1 MRRTGRHGVFPQP
14 GDAERQPEA
23 MAQFARPSL
32 GQAVSFSGRWINHLG
47 SVLELAIEG
56 GSASGRIEFRPDA
69 AQMGRAVGA
78 LRGMVEGTT
87 IALTSRWDGLACLG
101 TWLGELMQS
110 DGQDVIMFSWELVR
124 CLDDPEQPMNQTMG
138 QATFIR
144 LASH

>member
-1 MRRTGRHGVFPQP
+1 MRRTGRQGAFPRP

-23 MAQFARPSL
+23 MAQFTRPSH
-32 GQAVSFSGRWINHLG
+32 GQTASFAGRWVNHLG
-47 SVLELAIEG
+47 SVLDLTIEG
-56 GSASGRIEFRPDA
+56 GSAFGQIELRTDA
-69 AQMGRAVGA
+69 PQMGGAVGA

-87 IALTSRWDGLACLG
+87 IALTSRWDGRACLG

-124 CLDDPEQPMNQTMG
+124 CLDDPEQPMDQTMG